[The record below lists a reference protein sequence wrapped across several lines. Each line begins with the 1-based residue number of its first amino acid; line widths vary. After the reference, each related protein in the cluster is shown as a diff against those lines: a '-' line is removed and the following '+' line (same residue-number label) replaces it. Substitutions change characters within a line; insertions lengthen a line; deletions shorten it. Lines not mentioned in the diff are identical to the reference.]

1 MNTRKYIEHSGVV
14 VSVSDSSIGVEIESR
29 SACSGC
35 SARSLCSASEQ
46 KRKLVEVSRRA
57 DTPECAVGQRV
68 VLLGALSGGFRAVLI
83 AYVVPLLLLVS
94 VLLSCSVCG
103 LADSVAGIL
112 SLSILIPYFAVVYLL
127 RKRLSNTFIFKI
139 KT

>member
-1 MNTRKYIEHSGVV
+1 MPTLP
-14 VSVSDSSIGVEIESR
+14 SVP
-29 SACSGC
+29 
-35 SARSLCSASEQ
+35 L
-46 KRKLVEVSRRA
+46 
-57 DTPECAVGQRV
+57 
-68 VLLGALSGGFRAVLI
+68 LLGALSGGFRAVLI